1 METIYVELPDSLHKN
16 LKEIADRD
24 SITIN
29 QFITSA
35 LSEKISAFM
44 TQEYLEARAKRGS
57 KKKFLETLAKVPDVE
72 PEEGLFRLP
81 PFPSLFNYYNKLSM
95 VKSQG
100 YFCLYM
106 VENQGYFVSLWSKI
120 KGIFVFHGRKSG

>member
-1 METIYVELPDSLHKN
+1 METICVELPDSLHKN

-29 QFITSA
+29 QFIASA

-72 PEEGLFRLP
+72 PEEHDRL
-81 PFPSLFNYYNKLSM
+81 
-95 VKSQG
+95 
-100 YFCLYM
+100 
-106 VENQGYFVSLWSKI
+106 
-120 KGIFVFHGRKSG
+120 

>member
-1 METIYVELPDSLHKN
+1 METICVELPDSLHKN
-16 LKEIADRD
+16 LKEITDRD

-72 PEEGLFRLP
+72 PEKHDRL
-81 PFPSLFNYYNKLSM
+81 
-95 VKSQG
+95 
-100 YFCLYM
+100 
-106 VENQGYFVSLWSKI
+106 
-120 KGIFVFHGRKSG
+120 

>member
-1 METIYVELPDSLHKN
+1 MGTIFVELPDSLHKN
-16 LKEIADRD
+16 LEEIAKRD
-24 SITIN
+24 SVTIN

-72 PEEGLFRLP
+72 PEEHD
-81 PFPSLFNYYNKLSM
+81 KL
-95 VKSQG
+95 
-100 YFCLYM
+100 
-106 VENQGYFVSLWSKI
+106 
-120 KGIFVFHGRKSG
+120 